1 MFSQDR
7 LGILVISFL
16 LSLEGAFAQAN
27 LPIYTDQ
34 IVNGFQDWGWGT
46 RNFSTTTPVHS
57 GTNSITMS
65 TPQSGGI
72 SFHQNDFDSS
82 PYTNLSFWANGGNT
96 GGQLLQVQADG
107 ISLSPYHIPGALPAN
122 NWQQYIVP
130 LSAFGAANKSNVS
143 RITIQWY
150 GGTAGAFYLDEMQ
163 LTAKPAPALAHLGVD
178 ANQPVRSVDG
188 RWFGVNTATWD
199 GNLGNAATL
208 SLLREM
214 GALTLRWPGGS
225 TSDGYHWTTD
235 PTGNSRFQINATNL
249 GAQVFTTVNYGSGS
263 SNEAAAWVRSCNI
276 TNHCNFKYWE
286 IGNENYGTWETDTNP
301 APNDPYTYAV
311 RSAGYIQMMKAA
323 DPTIKIGL
331 VAVTGEDSYVNNTAH
346 PVINPRTGQTHNGW
360 TPVMLANLKSLG
372 VTPDFLIY
380 HYYPEWTQPITPPPV
395 ADSDALLLQVASN
408 WAHDAADLRQQLND
422 YLGTTASNV
431 ELVCT
436 ENNSDSSAAFGRQL
450 TSLVNGLYL
459 ADSVCQLMKTEF
471 NAYLWWDLRN
481 GHNSTGTFDPTIYGW
496 RTYGDEGMID
506 GVSGRY
512 PTFYTEKLL
521 QYFARPGDTVLRCSS
536 DYLLLG
542 AYAARSANGA
552 LNFLVINK
560 DTTSN
565 FTAQVNLANF
575 LPASTALLR
584 SYGIPQDDAV
594 RTNAPVAA
602 ARDIAT
608 NSFGSA
614 STSFAYSFPPLSLTL
629 FTLAPASPTLAV
641 LPPTPQPGGQL
652 VLQLRGQSGVRYV
665 LESSTDLAAWSPVAT
680 NTLSGSSRDFTN
692 PVAAGAGQ
700 RFWRAV
706 WKP

>member
-263 SNEAAAWVRSCNI
+263 SNEAAA
-276 TNHCNFKYWE
+276 
-286 IGNENYGTWETDTNP
+286 
-301 APNDPYTYAV
+301 
-311 RSAGYIQMMKAA
+311 
-323 DPTIKIGL
+323 
-331 VAVTGEDSYVNNTAH
+331 
-346 PVINPRTGQTHNGW
+346 
-360 TPVMLANLKSLG
+360 
-372 VTPDFLIY
+372 
-380 HYYPEWTQPITPPPV
+380 
-395 ADSDALLLQVASN
+395 
-408 WAHDAADLRQQLND
+408 
-422 YLGTTASNV
+422 
-431 ELVCT
+431 
-436 ENNSDSSAAFGRQL
+436 
-450 TSLVNGLYL
+450 
-459 ADSVCQLMKTEF
+459 
-471 NAYLWWDLRN
+471 
-481 GHNSTGTFDPTIYGW
+481 
-496 RTYGDEGMID
+496 
-506 GVSGRY
+506 
-512 PTFYTEKLL
+512 
-521 QYFARPGDTVLRCSS
+521 
-536 DYLLLG
+536 
-542 AYAARSANGA
+542 
-552 LNFLVINK
+552 
-560 DTTSN
+560 
-565 FTAQVNLANF
+565 
-575 LPASTALLR
+575 
-584 SYGIPQDDAV
+584 
-594 RTNAPVAA
+594 
-602 ARDIAT
+602 
-608 NSFGSA
+608 
-614 STSFAYSFPPLSLTL
+614 
-629 FTLAPASPTLAV
+629 
-641 LPPTPQPGGQL
+641 
-652 VLQLRGQSGVRYV
+652 
-665 LESSTDLAAWSPVAT
+665 
-680 NTLSGSSRDFTN
+680 
-692 PVAAGAGQ
+692 
-700 RFWRAV
+700 
-706 WKP
+706 